1 VPRSRLTRLARRLAA
16 PALACAALLALPA
29 GASAVETSCANA
41 DLQPTAATV
50 GAVREAVLCMHNEL
64 RAEEGLPRLREN
76 ARLESA
82 AERHSASM
90 VARRFFD
97 HTTPAGVTMTD
108 RIERSRYMRPG
119 DSWTIGENLAWGS
132 GMRST
137 PREVVAAWMASK
149 GHRANVLR
157 RSFREIGIG
166 IEIGTPVELGPAVSG
181 ATYTADFGV
190 RR

>member
-29 GASAVETSCANA
+29 GASAAETACANA

-82 AERHSASM
+82 AERHSSNM

-108 RIERSRYMRPG
+108 RIERSRYLRRG
-119 DSWTIGENLAWGS
+119 DIWTIGENLAWGS